1 MLKNLSVAAILLAA
15 TLARA
20 SDLSAQP
27 EQTTVNEAD
36 AVINP
41 THDVEVVN
49 QFDAVPTLPKD
60 TKKNRSS
67 SSSSSSSSS
76 DSSSSDSSS
85 STTDSSD
92 STSSTDS
99 SSSKSSS
106 SSSDSDSSSD
116 SSDSS
121 SSDSD
126 SSSSSDKKSKKSK
139 KSKVSG
145 VKAFKKSHGK
155 KWLKSP
161 SKAKE
166 HKLAVVRQKSKV
178 DSKGKKHKHARK
190 SSVATVKNALK
201 LKSKK
206 PIKVT
211 VDATGIKKG
220 LVVKDG
226 DKKILKVKGSNYAIL
241 KEGSHALTVAAN
253 KKKTEGS
260 ATIKVEEVKLSKK
273 IAKKFKFVAT
283 AVKAKDAQ
291 ELCERFG
298 GNLAEIKEKDIAK
311 IVKAARKMV
320 EAGFE
325 QVWIDRVVDKD
336 EFQYLPY
343 ALNLMKKEVIA
354 DPDQV
359 YDDFNGYANKQLAA
373 IKVTKDENKKK
384 YKKAYSKAQAKIRK
398 RMDKVL
404 DGKDKTRPRAVL
416 CRFD

>member
-27 EQTTVNEAD
+27 EQTTVNEAE

-41 THDVEVVN
+41 TNDVEVVN

-116 SSDSS
+116 SSS

-126 SSSSSDKKSKKSK
+126 SSSSSEKKSK

-190 SSVATVKNALK
+190 SKVATVKNALK

-298 GNLAEIKEKDIAK
+298 GSLAEIKEKDIAK

-343 ALNLMKKEVIA
+343 ALNLKKKEVIA

-359 YDDFNGYANKQLAA
+359 YDDFNEYANKQLAA

-398 RMDKVL
+398 HMDKVL